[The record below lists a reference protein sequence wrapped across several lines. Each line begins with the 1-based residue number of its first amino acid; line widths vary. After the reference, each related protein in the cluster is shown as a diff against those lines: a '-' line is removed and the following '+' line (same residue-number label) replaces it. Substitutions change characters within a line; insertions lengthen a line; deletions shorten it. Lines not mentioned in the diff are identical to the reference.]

1 MYNGLR
7 SGSYPMFSLSKYIS
21 LYIVA
26 FGPLML
32 LMSCSLS
39 GDKGVPTYAVTRT
52 SYEDMLVIE
61 GYTEPVN
68 SLNILCPPQ
77 VKGTVV
83 WIVENGTEVKK
94 GDVVCV
100 LEDMGIIES
109 CERLTLDLESAYA
122 ELEKLQASHQLE
134 YALLEAQVK
143 NNEAEAILAAS
154 DSLQM
159 LYMSPMERRTRELQ
173 LERANIERDRL
184 IKKMEAAKVMQEM
197 DMVRA
202 EKRIIRIE
210 RRLDDERK
218 KLESFTLRA
227 PKDGI
232 AVRGKQWPWSDV
244 AWNVGDQVWEGRI
257 VVTLPDFEQL
267 KVLFYAQETE
277 YKRLHLGDSVMYTFD
292 AMPDNIG
299 WGRITKLSP
308 VGQTRTEG
316 SAVKTF
322 EIEATVDS
330 LLSPVDPGLS
340 VQCRVFLRYVPD
352 TIVVPTISIFDRD
365 SMKVVY
371 VEHAGRYEERL
382 VTLGEGSP
390 RSTIISKGLKP
401 GERIALVK
409 PKND

>member
-1 MYNGLR
+1 
-7 SGSYPMFSLSKYIS
+7 MFSLSKYIS
-21 LYIVA
+21 LYIVT
-26 FGPLML
+26 FVSLMS

-52 SYEDMLVIE
+52 SYDDMFVIE
-61 GYTEPVN
+61 GYTESVN

-100 LEDMGIIES
+100 LEDVGLIES

-159 LYMSPMERRTRELQ
+159 LYMSPMERRSRELQ

-184 IKKMEAAKVMQEM
+184 LKKMEAAKVMQEM

-218 KLESFTLRA
+218 KLESLTLRA

-244 AWNVGDQVWEGRI
+244 TWNVGDQVWEGRI

-277 YKRLHLGDSVMYTFD
+277 YKRLHLGDSVMYAFD
-292 AMPDNIG
+292 ALPANRG
-299 WGRITKLSP
+299 WGHITKLAS
-308 VGQTRTEG
+308 VGQARTNG
-316 SAVKTF
+316 SQVKTF
-322 EIEATVDS
+322 EVEVSVDS
-330 LLSPVDPGLS
+330 ILTLVEPGLS
-340 VQCRVFLRYVPD
+340 AQCHIYLKHIPD

-365 SMKVVY
+365 SSKVVY
-371 VEHAGRYEERL
+371 VQKGRKFEERE
-382 VTLGEGSP
+382 VALGIGSP
-390 RSTIISKGLKP
+390 KMTIIAEGLCE
-401 GERIALVK
+401 GERIALIK
-409 PKND
+409 PKGF